1 MIFWS
6 TGSSPTNTNNS
17 ETRRA
22 ASSNACSIFSDT
34 MQLCRRKKTDERSEC
49 KPDRAQP
56 SSDERSECKPDRAQP
71 QGRAQPSRIVA
82 LAAVSPGKH
91 VGRRGEDVTQGTTLF
106 SPGRLLRPQDIG
118 VLSSVDRKD
127 AG

>member
-6 TGSSPTNTNNS
+6 TGSSPTNTNSS

-56 SSDERSECKPDRAQP
+56 LSDERSECKPDRAQPLSDERSECKPDRAQPSSDERSECKPDRAQP
-71 QGRAQPSRIVA
+71 SSDETRGSYSPSGVA
-82 LAAVSPGKH
+82 GAGGSLA
-91 VGRRGEDVTQGTTLF
+91 
-106 SPGRLLRPQDIG
+106 
-118 VLSSVDRKD
+118 
-127 AG
+127 